1 MYFEFSGRGGA
12 WRRSC
17 CGWQGV
23 VEMKGFIVF
32 AVVVVCAVVVVAC
45 AVAVWFAAT
54 HSEKCIKYAERDE
67 LLYMVP
73 VGRVMAPVYGK
84 PCLVYESE
92 AQK

>member
-23 VEMKGFIVF
+23 TEMKGFIVF
-32 AVVVVCAVVVVAC
+32 ACAVVEIC

-54 HSEKCIKYAERDE
+54 PSAKCIEYAERDE
-67 LLYMVP
+67 FLYMVW
-73 VGRVMAPVYGK
+73 VGGVMVPVYDK

-92 AQK
+92 VQK

>member
-17 CGWQGV
+17 CGWQGGGRSEGV
-23 VEMKGFIVF
+23 YCV
-32 AVVVVCAVVVVAC
+32 C

-54 HSEKCIKYAERDE
+54 HRAKCIKYAERDE
-67 LLYMVP
+67 FLYMMLVGDVTVP
-73 VGRVMAPVYGK
+73 VYDK

-92 AQK
+92 VQK

>member
-23 VEMKGFIVF
+23 EVKGFIV
-32 AVVVVCAVVVVAC
+32 VC
-45 AVAVWFAAT
+45 AVAVWFVAT
-54 HSEKCIKYAERDE
+54 HRAKCIKYAERDE
-67 LLYMVP
+67 FLYMVW
-73 VGRVMAPVYGK
+73 VGGVMVPVYDK

-92 AQK
+92 VKK

>member
-17 CGWQGV
+17 CGWQGEAGV
-23 VEMKGFIVF
+23 KGFIVF
-32 AVVVVCAVVVVAC
+32 ACAVVVVC

-54 HSEKCIKYAERDE
+54 HRAKCIKYAERDE
-67 LLYMVP
+67 FLYMMP
-73 VGRVMAPVYGK
+73 VGDVMVPAYDK

-92 AQK
+92 VQK